1 MCEYENSLTFH
12 SVCRS
17 YLRSLSFTFK
27 INAHLTFQICHWS
40 KSERGEKP
48 WNGLEAKQRKT
59 KRWAF
64 YCDSRWWSLNFLACP
79 HSFLSQFFSPVF
91 SFIFLYEVFSQI
103 LWDKYLIDSNQQNYF
118 SQINLIN
125 CHFKNKSLLWIHTWA
140 TPPRQRKGR
149 SSVMSRELCSFSFTN
164 LLILEKEKQM
174 GQVRKICNIR
184 IFPKKLN
191 FL

>member
-1 MCEYENSLTFH
+1 MCKYENSLTFH

-59 KRWAF
+59 KSWAF
-64 YCDSRWWSLNFLACP
+64 YCESRWWSLHFLACP
-79 HSFLSQFFSPVF
+79 FCPNFSPLF
-91 SFIFLYEVFSQI
+91 SVLYFFMKSSHKYSETNISQT
-103 LWDKYLIDSNQQNYF
+103 LSNRIYF
-118 SQINLIN
+118 SQTNLIN

-164 LLILEKEKQM
+164 LLILEKGKQT
-174 GQVRKICNIR
+174 GTGKED
-184 IFPKKLN
+184 K
-191 FL
+191 